1 MLTYTQSSEC
11 DGAQSTV
18 MSSRT
23 CSVFLTT
30 LRASPYSLVKDD
42 GVYVKI
48 ISVNL
53 YGDSIYSDAGSG
65 ALI

>member
-11 DGAQSTV
+11 DGTSTSV
-18 MSSRT
+18 MSSRS
-23 CSVFLTT
+23 CNILLTT
-30 LRASPYSLVKDD
+30 LRTSPYSLVKDD

-53 YGDSIYSDAGSG
+53 YGDSDYSDAGYG

>member
-11 DGAQSTV
+11 DGTQLTV